1 MATNAELTSGSA
13 SAATEYTEELQL
25 AELVNQEAGLSF
37 QIELKVIRNDFVRYN
52 YTATEHSQ
60 TQSDYKLSAVVVE
73 VEPCTFS
80 DIPDDSVDTIH
91 GLFVTVSIQS
101 FTVANQSFTVTVSI
115 QSFILS
121 YAVIACKFPW
131 LCYD

>member
-1 MATNAELTSGSA
+1 M
-13 SAATEYTEELQL
+13 LQL
-25 AELVNQEAGLSF
+25 ASLQNDQDIEYEQLLANDELRHPLLVSLRVLLQSKPQKPEQEA
-37 QIELKVIRNDFVRYN
+37 
-52 YTATEHSQ
+52 TATEHSQ
-60 TQSDYKLSAVVVE
+60 TQSDNKLSAVVVE

>member
-1 MATNAELTSGSA
+1 MATKAELTSGSA
-13 SAATEYTEELQL
+13 RAATEHTEELQL
-25 AELVNQEAGLSF
+25 AELVC
-37 QIELKVIRNDFVRYN
+37 NDFVRYN

-60 TQSDYKLSAVVVE
+60 TQPDYKLSAVVVE
-73 VEPCTFS
+73 SVFCTFS